1 MIHVLL
7 VDDHPVVLS
16 GLLAGLGALPD
27 IEVVGVAR
35 SVAEANERLERGG
48 IDVALV
54 DLRLPDG
61 LGLSLLRD
69 SPADLPAMIM
79 LTSFDQPQ
87 YVSAAASRGARGF
100 LLKTAPLTEVAEAIR
115 TVARGG
121 TAFSPDQIRSLG
133 SGPGAGLGLTA
144 RDRDIV
150 RLVMA
155 SRSNDE
161 IGRELGMAA
170 KTVESHLS
178 KLFERTG
185 VMSRVELVLR
195 AEREGW
201 LVSEPEAPSEET
213 TAT

>member
-48 IDVALV
+48 IEVALV

-61 LGLSLLRD
+61 LGMSLLKVETD
-69 SPADLPAMIM
+69 GPAMIM

-87 YVSAAASRGARGF
+87 YVSAAAARGARGF
-100 LLKTAPLTEVAEAIR
+100 LLKTAPLTEVADAIR
-115 TVARGG
+115 VVARGG
-121 TAFSPDQIRSLG
+121 TAFSPEQIRSLG
-133 SGPGAGLGLTA
+133 GQIELTA
-144 RDRDIV
+144 REQGIV
-150 RLVMA
+150 RLVMD

-185 VMSRVELVLR
+185 VTSRVELALK

-201 LVSEPEAPSEET
+201 LVTESAGAGDEAPSV
-213 TAT
+213 

>member
-27 IEVVGVAR
+27 VEVVGVAR
-35 SVAEANERLERGG
+35 SLAEANERLERGG

-61 LGLSLLRD
+61 LGLSLL
-69 SPADLPAMIM
+69 SAAGSGPAMIM

-87 YVSAAASRGARGF
+87 YVSAAAARGARGF
-100 LLKTAPLTEVAEAIR
+100 LLKTTPLTEVAEAIR
-115 TVARGG
+115 LVARGG
-121 TAFSPDQIRSLG
+121 TAFSPEQISSLG
-133 SGPGAGLGLTA
+133 GRFALSA

-161 IGRELGMAA
+161 IGHELGMAA

-178 KLFERTG
+178 RLFERSGAT
-185 VMSRVELVLR
+185 SRVELVLR

-201 LVSEPEAPSEET
+201 LVADAPPEDETAAP
-213 TAT
+213 

>member
-35 SVAEANERLERGG
+35 SVAEANERLAHGG

-61 LGLSLLRD
+61 LGMSLLTD
-69 SPADLPAMIM
+69 DLERPNMIM

-87 YVSAAASRGARGF
+87 YVSAAAARGARGF
-100 LLKTAPLTEVAEAIR
+100 LLKTAPLTDVAEAIR
-115 TVARGG
+115 IVARGG
-121 TAFSPDQIRSLG
+121 TAFSPEQIRSLG
-133 SGPGAGLGLTA
+133 FRIELTV
-144 RDRDIV
+144 RERDIV
-150 RLVMA
+150 RLVMD
-155 SRSNDE
+155 SHSNDE

-170 KTVESHLS
+170 KTVERNLS

-185 VMSRVELVLR
+185 VASRVELALR

-201 LVSEPEAPSEET
+201 LVSEPDASAEGAPP
-213 TAT
+213 A

>member
-16 GLLAGLGALPD
+16 GLLAGLGALSD

-35 SVAEANERLERGG
+35 SVAEANERLARGG

-61 LGLSLLRD
+61 LGMSLLGE
-69 SPADLPAMIM
+69 PAGGPAMIM

-87 YVSAAASRGARGF
+87 YVSAAAARGARGF

-115 TVARGG
+115 VVARGG

-133 SGPGAGLGLTA
+133 GRLALTA
-144 RDRDIV
+144 RDQDIV

-185 VMSRVELVLR
+185 VSSRVELVLR

-201 LVSEPEAPSEET
+201 LVSDPAPPSEDTSEP
-213 TAT
+213 

>member
-35 SVAEANERLERGG
+35 SVAEANERLGRGG

-61 LGLSLLRD
+61 LGMSLLG
-69 SPADLPAMIM
+69 AAAGGPAMIM

-87 YVSAAASRGARGF
+87 YVSVAAARGARGF
-100 LLKTAPLTEVAEAIR
+100 LLKTAPLTDVADAIR
-115 TVARGG
+115 IVAGGG
-121 TAFSPDQIRSLG
+121 TAFSPEQMRSIG
-133 SGPGAGLGLTA
+133 GRVELTA
-144 RDRDIV
+144 REMDIV

-161 IGRELGMAA
+161 IGRDLGLAA
-170 KTVESHLS
+170 KTVEGHLS
-178 KLFERTG
+178 KVFDRTG
-185 VMSRVELVLR
+185 VTNRVELALR

-201 LVSEPEAPSEET
+201 LVSESAADPDEAPS
-213 TAT
+213 A

>member
-27 IEVVGVAR
+27 IEVIGVAR
-35 SVAEANERLERGG
+35 SVAEAHERLQRGG

-61 LGLSLLRD
+61 LGMSLLGET
-69 SPADLPAMIM
+69 AGGPAMIM

-87 YVSAAASRGARGF
+87 YVSVAAARGARGF

-115 TVARGG
+115 IVARGG
-121 TAFSPDQIRSLG
+121 TAFSPEQIRSLG
-133 SGPGAGLGLTA
+133 GRPALTA
-144 RDRDIV
+144 RELDIV

-161 IGRELGMAA
+161 IGGELGMAA
-170 KTVESHLS
+170 KTVETHVS

-185 VMSRVELVLR
+185 VTSRVELVLR

-201 LVSEPEAPSEET
+201 LVSEAPP
-213 TAT
+213 ADDPIDG

>member
-35 SVAEANERLERGG
+35 SLEEANARLERGG

-61 LGLSLLRD
+61 LGMSLL
-69 SPADLPAMIM
+69 SEAESGPAMIM

-87 YVSAAASRGARGF
+87 YVSAAAARGARGF
-100 LLKTAPLTEVAEAIR
+100 LLKTAPLGEVAEAIR
-115 TVARGG
+115 LVARGG
-121 TAFSPDQIRSLG
+121 TAFSPEQIRTLG
-133 SGPGAGLGLTA
+133 ARLALTA
-144 RDRDIV
+144 REQEIV

-161 IGRELGMAA
+161 IGRELNMAA

-185 VMSRVELVLR
+185 VTSRVELALR

-201 LVSEPEAPSEET
+201 LGTEASAPDDAPEP
-213 TAT
+213 

>member
-27 IEVVGVAR
+27 IEIVGVAR
-35 SVAEANERLERGG
+35 SVAEAKQHLARGG

-61 LGLSLLRD
+61 LGLSLLN
-69 SPADLPAMIM
+69 ADAGKPAMIM

-87 YVSAAASRGARGF
+87 YVSAAAARGARGF
-100 LLKTAPLTEVAEAIR
+100 LLKTAPLTDVAEAIR
-115 TVARGG
+115 IVARGG
-121 TAFSPDQIRSLG
+121 TAFSPEQIRSLG
-133 SGPGAGLGLTA
+133 GRVKLTA
-144 RDRDIV
+144 RERDIV
-150 RLVMA
+150 GLVMD

-170 KTVESHLS
+170 KTVEKHLS
-178 KLFERTG
+178 RLFERTG
-185 VMSRVELVLR
+185 VTSRVELALR

-201 LVSEPEAPSEET
+201 LVAEAEQASEESP
-213 TAT
+213 AT

>member
-1 MIHVLL
+1 MIRVLL

-35 SVAEANERLERGG
+35 SVAEASERLERGG

-61 LGLSLLRD
+61 LGLSLLGDAPSER
-69 SPADLPAMIM
+69 PAMIM

-87 YVSAAASRGARGF
+87 YVNAAAARGARGF
-100 LLKTAPLTEVAEAIR
+100 LLKTAPLNEVAEAIR

-133 SGPGAGLGLTA
+133 GEQSLTA
-144 RDRDIV
+144 RDQAIV

-185 VMSRVELVLR
+185 VTSRVELVLR

-201 LVSEPEAPSEET
+201 LVSEPARAADET
-213 TAT
+213 PEP